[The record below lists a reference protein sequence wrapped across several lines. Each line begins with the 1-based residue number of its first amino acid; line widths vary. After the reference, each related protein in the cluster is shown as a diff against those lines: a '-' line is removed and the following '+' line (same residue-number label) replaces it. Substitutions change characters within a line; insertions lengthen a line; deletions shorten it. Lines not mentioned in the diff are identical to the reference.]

1 MTSDSKPYGH
11 YSVLCISGNASKNEV
26 ILAFLARYDILKYKR
41 LIVKNYTSLEELQS
55 AFDTLVDDNK
65 RLEYDQKLNAWLK
78 EQENQRQISF
88 AERERVLQQEKSSK
102 RFMRVLDV
110 LFVVLFFIS
119 WFCIAHSSDYQNLVK
134 QESATQTEVAK
145 TSSKEATRQK
155 LKPQTSK
162 SESNRSYSTR
172 NQVF

>member
-11 YSVLCISGNASKNEV
+11 YSVLCISGNASKDQI
-26 ILAFLARYDILKYKR
+26 ILAYLARYDILKYKR
-41 LIVKNYTSLEELQS
+41 LIIKNYTSLEELQT

-78 EQENQRQISF
+78 EQEIQRQMPF
-88 AERERVLQQEKSSK
+88 AEREKVLQQEKSSK

-110 LFVVLFFIS
+110 LFIALFFIS
-119 WFCIAHSSDYQNLVK
+119 WFCIAHSSDSQGLVK
-134 QESATQTEVAK
+134 HESATQTEVTK
-145 TSSKEATRQK
+145 TSPKEATRQK
-155 LKPQTSK
+155 LEPQPLK